1 MPPVTASGVH
11 EIVPNGR
18 CPARI
23 ESKINQLRRVPILL
37 LVAFSVA
44 APLLGAVGIMRW

>member
-1 MPPVTASGVH
+1 MRPVTAPGVH
-11 EIVPNGR
+11 EIVLNGR

-23 ESKINQLRRVPILL
+23 EFKINQLRRVPILL

-44 APLLGAVGIMRW
+44 APLLAAVGIMGW